1 MQQNQIDFFLLIIFL
16 LHRNGDFIYTHTQTY
31 DTIIMKLIALKRN
44 LTCFRKC
51 LYIQL
56 RVCVDLITNV
66 TMRRRTIMSLVKMS
80 NIQFSLLQYIK
91 IKMNCQYSLFSITFS
106 SSFSMF
112 SIVLQNN
119 TEIF

>member
-1 MQQNQIDFFLLIIFL
+1 MQQNQIHFFLLIFL

-51 LYIQL
+51 LCIQL